1 MNSGRP
7 EPLARIV
14 PLMVVMVAIP
24 AALTL
29 RTVLAPATLEV
40 ASPDP
45 TPHGYTWSLLLFVFP
60 LAVLHWWF
68 LSHPRFTF
76 ERTAY
81 WLTVGLLAPT
91 GFILDLLF
99 GHAFFAFPNTGATL
113 GLTVPGVGGPIPLEE
128 FAFYLTGFLFILLF
142 YVWNDEFWLAAYN
155 VPDYTSAA
163 RESGPVLSFH
173 LRAVTLGLSL
183 IGAAVV
189 YKKTIAADPDG
200 FPGYFTFL
208 VAVAFVP
215 ASGLYRSVRPFI
227 NWRAFSLTSF
237 VVVLISLL
245 WEVTLALPYGWWRFQ
260 PRMMMGITIGA
271 WSDLPIEEVFV
282 WFVVTFATVVIFEAI
297 KIWRASGHS
306 LRIAMIGPPATGG
319 QSP

>member
-14 PLMVVMVAIP
+14 PLMVAMVAIP
-24 AALTL
+24 AAFAL
-29 RTVLAPATLEV
+29 RTVLVPGTLQV
-40 ASPDP
+40 ASPNP
-45 TPHGYTWSLLLFVFP
+45 TPHGYTWSLLLFVVP

-91 GFILDLLF
+91 GFVLDLLF
-99 GHAFFAFPNTGATL
+99 GHAFFAFPNTSATL
-113 GLTVPGVGGPIPLEE
+113 GLTVPGIGGPIPIEE
-128 FAFYLTGFLFILLF
+128 FGFYLTGFLFILLF

-155 VPDYTSAA
+155 VPDYRSAA
-163 RESGPVLSFH
+163 REAEPVLSFH
-173 LRAVTLGLSL
+173 LRAAALGLL
-183 IGAAVV
+183 LVGAAVV
-189 YKKTIAADPDG
+189 YKKTRAADPGG

-215 ASGLYRSVRPFI
+215 AAGLYRSVRPFI

-306 LRIAMIGPPATGG
+306 FRIAMIGPPDRK
-319 QSP
+319 

>member
-91 GFILDLLF
+91 GFILASCSVTRF
-99 GHAFFAFPNTGATL
+99 SRFPT
-113 GLTVPGVGGPIPLEE
+113 P
-128 FAFYLTGFLFILLF
+128 
-142 YVWNDEFWLAAYN
+142 
-155 VPDYTSAA
+155 A
-163 RESGPVLSFH
+163 RRWV
-173 LRAVTLGLSL
+173 
-183 IGAAVV
+183 
-189 YKKTIAADPDG
+189 
-200 FPGYFTFL
+200 
-208 VAVAFVP
+208 
-215 ASGLYRSVRPFI
+215 
-227 NWRAFSLTSF
+227 
-237 VVVLISLL
+237 
-245 WEVTLALPYGWWRFQ
+245 
-260 PRMMMGITIGA
+260 
-271 WSDLPIEEVFV
+271 
-282 WFVVTFATVVIFEAI
+282 
-297 KIWRASGHS
+297 
-306 LRIAMIGPPATGG
+306 
-319 QSP
+319 

>member
-1 MNSGRP
+1 
-7 EPLARIV
+7 
-14 PLMVVMVAIP
+14 MVAMVAVP

-29 RTVLAPATLEV
+29 RTVLVPGTLQV
-40 ASPDP
+40 DSPNP

-60 LAVLHWWF
+60 LGVLHWWF
-68 LSHPRFTF
+68 LTHPRFTF

-81 WLTVGLLAPT
+81 WITVALLAPT
-91 GFILDLLF
+91 GFVLDLLL
-99 GHAFFAFPNTGATL
+99 GHTFFIFPNVGATL
-113 GLTVPGVGGPIPLEE
+113 GLTVPGIGGPIPIEE

-142 YVWNDEFWLAAYN
+142 YVWNDEYWLAEYN
-155 VPDYTSAA
+155 VPDYGTAA
-163 RESGPVLSFH
+163 RQAEPILSFH
-173 LRAVTLGLSL
+173 PRAVVLGLSL
-183 IGAAVV
+183 IAAAVV
-189 YKKTIAADPDG
+189 YKKTLAADPDG

-208 VAVAFVP
+208 VAVALIP
-215 ASGLYRSVRPFI
+215 AAGVYRSVRPFI

-260 PRMMMGITIGA
+260 PRMMMGLTIGA

-306 LRIAMIGPPATGG
+306 FRHAMWG